1 MKTIPLTDNEINHI
15 KEVYSQELE
24 RLQKRAH
31 EISSILKKLQGKA
44 ETIAEEK
51 KVDKIA
57 AKAAVT
63 GKRKYNKKNAVVSAN
78 TEKKDNNTEQ
88 KTKGKRGRP
97 AKIKTA
103 AKADAKTE
111 AKIIK
116 KRGRKPNAV
125 KPLKA
130 AKATKATK
138 ATKPAKVA
146 KTSKATAKTAKVK
159 TKAVKAEKTAK
170 AKTGKTAKT
179 SKTAKTAKVSKA
191 VKTAKTSKPA
201 KAAKTV
207 KTAKATK
214 TAKAVKPTK
223 AIKTA
228 KTAKTVKPVAEK
240 GKRGRKKSENSKKSR
255 WTTTIIELLE
265 GQGKLLS
272 SRAIVDEVMKSQSI
286 PTTDYSKTR
295 SIIAGSL
302 SDLVLETKRLKTI
315 PIRGQKGN
323 LYGLT
328 QWFDNSGNLL
338 DKNKMQ

>member
-24 RLQKRAH
+24 RLQKRTH
-31 EISSILKKLQGKA
+31 EISTILKKLQGKA
-44 ETIAEEK
+44 EVAIEEK
-51 KVDKIA
+51 KIDKIA
-57 AKAAVT
+57 AKPAIT
-63 GKRKYNKKNAVVSAN
+63 GKRKYTKKNAVSAN
-78 TEKKDNNTEQ
+78 TEK

-97 AKIKTA
+97 AKIKTE
-103 AKADAKTE
+103 AKAETKTE
-111 AKIIK
+111 AKVVK
-116 KRGRKPNAV
+116 KRGRKPKDV
-125 KPLKA
+125 KPVKTIKA
-130 AKATKATK
+130 A
-138 ATKPAKVA
+138 KPAKVA
-146 KTSKATAKTAKVK
+146 KTAKATAKTAKAK
-159 TKAVKAEKTAK
+159 TKVEKTAK
-170 AKTGKTAKT
+170 AKT
-179 SKTAKTAKVSKA
+179 SKTAKTAKA
-191 VKTAKTSKPA
+191 AKTAKPA
-201 KAAKTV
+201 KAV
-207 KTAKATK
+207 KATK
-214 TAKAVKPTK
+214 TAKPVKAAKTAK
-223 AIKTA
+223 AKTA
-228 KTAKTVKPVAEK
+228 KTAKAEKSVAEK

-272 SRAIVDEVMKSQSI
+272 SRAIVDEVMKSQNI

-328 QWFDNSGNLL
+328 QWFDNSGNIL